1 MLLRLFL
8 ILAVLLAIAVVIV
21 IRQPYMAAIAIGV
34 TVLVPIIFVVQLIV
48 GWLCLHNAEQP
59 PVVEDEPAES

>member
-21 IRQPYMAAIAIGV
+21 IREQYFAALAIAT
-34 TVLVPIIFVVQLIV
+34 TVLCPIIFVLQLIV

-59 PVVEDEPAES
+59 PVVEDESEES